1 MSCQGTFFN
10 VRVRIAVGQYV
21 VAVLRAVG
29 QQTLGAVLALLREDG
44 VSRASVVQRRE
55 DDGPEAAGNVGDSME
70 AKPQPQEAVCSNKDT
85 KDMGRSKLHPC

>member
-55 DDGPEAAGNVGDSME
+55 DDGPGAGNVGDSME
-70 AKPQPQEAVCSNKDT
+70 AKLQPQEAACSNKDT
-85 KDMGRSKLHPC
+85 KGMGHIQQHQC